1 MPLFILNLA
10 HNKLPLLGTY
20 GGFMNIKSS
29 SYITFCILIL
39 FNSCSSKP
47 VLYPNSK
54 FEAVGEEK
62 AKQDTKACMNK
73 ADKFLKSP
81 KAKKMLKSGGA
92 GALLGGVVGGVAGIF
107 TGDIAGS
114 AAQGAAMGGAG
125 GAVAGAMS
133 PDELKQRY
141 VNHCLSKQGYQ
152 VLGWD

>member
-1 MPLFILNLA
+1 MYVKSISYLLFSLVLA
-10 HNKLPLLGTY
+10 LSG
-20 GGFMNIKSS
+20 
-29 SYITFCILIL
+29 
-39 FNSCSSKP
+39 CSSKP
-47 VLYPNSK
+47 VLYPNEKYES
-54 FEAVGEEK
+54 VGEEK
-62 AKQDTKACMNK
+62 AKLDTKTCMDK

-125 GAVAGAMS
+125 GAVAGALS

-141 VNHCLSKQGYQ
+141 VNQCLGKKGYQ
-152 VLGWD
+152 VLGWE

>member
-1 MPLFILNLA
+1 MHI
-10 HNKLPLLGTY
+10 KLSTY
-20 GGFMNIKSS
+20 RTIF
-29 SYITFCILIL
+29 ILIL
-39 FNSCSSKP
+39 FSSCASKP

-54 FEAVGEEK
+54 YEAVGEEK
-62 AKQDTKACMNK
+62 AKQDTEACMSK

-152 VLGWD
+152 VLGWE